1 MQLAIFCKYTFVCTV
16 LSDLATKPILLIK
29 KDMHVTIQMM
39 QVWYNDIID
48 FFKITSG
55 IVAN

>member
-1 MQLAIFCKYTFVCTV
+1 MQLAIFCKYTFVCTD

-48 FFKITSG
+48 FFKLLL
-55 IVAN
+55 V